1 MSFRL
6 DGKNV
11 LVTGGSRGIGRAVVL
26 ALAQEG
32 CNVVTCYRADKEA
45 AERLERD
52 LSGTKGRHSVV
63 RADVSRPEDV
73 TGLLD
78 ECRATLGALDVVVHN
93 AGAISHVPFAELEL
107 DEWRRVLDT
116 NLTGMYLV
124 VRGALPLMSAGGSV
138 IAIGSKAAMVG
149 VPLRTH
155 YTASKAG
162 ELGLARSLSKELGPR
177 GIRINV
183 VAPGIINTDA
193 AAGLSPEHAQR
204 YRTMTALGR
213 LGEPEEVAD
222 VVLFLSSDRSRYMTG
237 ETVHVDGGI

>member
-6 DGKNV
+6 SGKNV
-11 LVTGGSRGIGRAVVL
+11 LVTGGSRGIGRSVVL
-26 ALAQEG
+26 GLAEEG

-45 AERLERD
+45 AERLEHD
-52 LSGTKGRHSVV
+52 LASTPGKHSVV
-63 RADVSRPEDV
+63 QADVSRQEEV
-73 TGLLD
+73 NGLIG
-78 ECRATLGALDVVVHN
+78 ECRTRLGSLDVVVHN

-107 DEWRRVLDT
+107 DEWHRILDT

-124 VRGALPLMSAGGSV
+124 VRGALPLMSEGGSV

-183 VAPGIINTDA
+183 VAPGIINTHAVDD
-193 AAGLSPEHAQR
+193 LSPEHARR

>member
-11 LVTGGSRGIGRAVVL
+11 LVTGGSRGIGRAVAL
-26 ALAQEG
+26 GLAQEG

-45 AERLERD
+45 AGRLESD
-52 LSGTKGRHSVV
+52 LAATPGRHSVV
-63 RADVSRPEDV
+63 QADVSRPEDV
-73 TGLLD
+73 NALID
-78 ECRATLGALDVVVHN
+78 ECRGTLGSLDVVVHN
-93 AGAISHVPFAELEL
+93 AGAISHVPFADLEL
-107 DEWRRVLDT
+107 DEWHRILDT

-193 AAGLSPEHAQR
+193 AADLSPEHARR